1 VYPIQAVFYKQFLCP
16 EKAIRQGIKNK
27 KILLLPLFGLHL
39 LDSIVDGP
47 PGGLHVRAYNIYQKG
62 GDNMN
67 IRRTIGIALLAL
79 TLAPVY
85 VAAQD
90 MEMKATVVTK
100 GEKDIKV
107 KTKDDEK
114 TILVGSKTKGLENAK
129 EGSKVT
135 IKYTE
140 KDGQMRASEINPR

>member
-1 VYPIQAVFYKQFLCP
+1 MNL
-16 EKAIRQGIKNK
+16 K
-27 KILLLPLFGLHL
+27 K
-39 LDSIVDGP
+39 
-47 PGGLHVRAYNIYQKG
+47 
-62 GDNMN
+62 
-67 IRRTIGIALLAL
+67 TIGTAFLAL
-79 TLAPVY
+79 MLAPAY

-90 MEMKATVVTK
+90 MELKATVVSK

>member
-1 VYPIQAVFYKQFLCP
+1 
-16 EKAIRQGIKNK
+16 
-27 KILLLPLFGLHL
+27 
-39 LDSIVDGP
+39 
-47 PGGLHVRAYNIYQKG
+47 
-62 GDNMN
+62 MN
-67 IRRTIGIALLAL
+67 LKRTIGTAFLAL
-79 TLAPVY
+79 TLTPAY
-85 VAAQD
+85 VAVAAED
-90 MEMKATVVTK
+90 MELKATVVSK

-135 IKYTE
+135 IKYSE

>member
-1 VYPIQAVFYKQFLCP
+1 
-16 EKAIRQGIKNK
+16 
-27 KILLLPLFGLHL
+27 
-39 LDSIVDGP
+39 
-47 PGGLHVRAYNIYQKG
+47 
-62 GDNMN
+62 MN
-67 IRRTIGIALLAL
+67 LKRTIGTALLAL
-79 TLAPVY
+79 TLAPAY

-90 MEMKATVVTK
+90 MELKATVVSK

-114 TILVGSKTKGLENAK
+114 TILIGTKTKGIENAT

>member
-1 VYPIQAVFYKQFLCP
+1 
-16 EKAIRQGIKNK
+16 
-27 KILLLPLFGLHL
+27 
-39 LDSIVDGP
+39 
-47 PGGLHVRAYNIYQKG
+47 
-62 GDNMN
+62 MN
-67 IRRTIGIALLAL
+67 LKRTIGIALLAL
-79 TLAPVY
+79 TLAPAY
-85 VAAQD
+85 VVAQD
-90 MEMKATVVTK
+90 MELKATVVSK

-114 TILVGSKTKGLENAK
+114 TILIGTKTKGVENAK

>member
-1 VYPIQAVFYKQFLCP
+1 M
-16 EKAIRQGIKNK
+16 EIRKT
-27 KILLLPLFGLHL
+27 
-39 LDSIVDGP
+39 V
-47 PGGLHVRAYNIYQKG
+47 
-62 GDNMN
+62 
-67 IRRTIGIALLAL
+67 GIAILAL
-79 TLAPVY
+79 TLSPVY

-100 GEKDIKV
+100 GEKEIKV

-114 TILVGSKTKGLENAK
+114 TILVGSKTKGMENAK

-140 KDGQMRASEINPR
+140 KDGKMRASEINPR

>member
-1 VYPIQAVFYKQFLCP
+1 MKLQ
-16 EKAIRQGIKNK
+16 RTMGI
-27 KILLLPLFGLHL
+27 
-39 LDSIVDGP
+39 V
-47 PGGLHVRAYNIYQKG
+47 
-62 GDNMN
+62 
-67 IRRTIGIALLAL
+67 LLAL
-79 TLAPVY
+79 TLAPAY
-85 VAAQD
+85 VAIAAED
-90 MEMKATVVTK
+90 MELKATVVTK

>member
-1 VYPIQAVFYKQFLCP
+1 
-16 EKAIRQGIKNK
+16 
-27 KILLLPLFGLHL
+27 
-39 LDSIVDGP
+39 
-47 PGGLHVRAYNIYQKG
+47 
-62 GDNMN
+62 MN
-67 IRRTIGIALLAL
+67 LKRTIGTALLAL
-79 TLAPVY
+79 TLAPAY
-85 VAAQD
+85 VVAQD
-90 MEMKATVVTK
+90 MELKATVVSK

-114 TILVGSKTKGLENAK
+114 TILIGTKTKGVENAK

>member
-1 VYPIQAVFYKQFLCP
+1 
-16 EKAIRQGIKNK
+16 
-27 KILLLPLFGLHL
+27 
-39 LDSIVDGP
+39 
-47 PGGLHVRAYNIYQKG
+47 
-62 GDNMN
+62 MN
-67 IRRTIGIALLAL
+67 LKRTIGTALLAL

-107 KTKDDEK
+107 KTKDAEK
-114 TILVGSKTKGLENAK
+114 TILIGTKTKGVENAK

-135 IKYTE
+135 IKYSE
-140 KDGQMRASEINPR
+140 KDGQMRASEISPRD

>member
-1 VYPIQAVFYKQFLCP
+1 
-16 EKAIRQGIKNK
+16 
-27 KILLLPLFGLHL
+27 
-39 LDSIVDGP
+39 
-47 PGGLHVRAYNIYQKG
+47 
-62 GDNMN
+62 MN
-67 IRRTIGIALLAL
+67 LKRTIGTAFLAL
-79 TLAPVY
+79 TLAPAY
-85 VAAQD
+85 VAVAAED
-90 MEMKATVVTK
+90 MELKATVVSK

-140 KDGQMRASEINPR
+140 IDCQMRASEINPR

>member
-1 VYPIQAVFYKQFLCP
+1 
-16 EKAIRQGIKNK
+16 
-27 KILLLPLFGLHL
+27 
-39 LDSIVDGP
+39 
-47 PGGLHVRAYNIYQKG
+47 
-62 GDNMN
+62 MN
-67 IRRTIGIALLAL
+67 LKRTIGTAFLAL
-79 TLAPVY
+79 TLAPAY
-85 VAAQD
+85 VAVAAED
-90 MEMKATVVTK
+90 MELKATVVSK

-140 KDGQMRASEINPR
+140 KDGQLRASEINPR

>member
-1 VYPIQAVFYKQFLCP
+1 
-16 EKAIRQGIKNK
+16 
-27 KILLLPLFGLHL
+27 
-39 LDSIVDGP
+39 
-47 PGGLHVRAYNIYQKG
+47 
-62 GDNMN
+62 MN
-67 IRRTIGIALLAL
+67 LKRTIGTAFLAL
-79 TLAPVY
+79 TLAPAFVT
-85 VAAQD
+85 VAAED
-90 MEMKATVVTK
+90 MELKATVVSK

>member
-1 VYPIQAVFYKQFLCP
+1 MK
-16 EKAIRQGIKNK
+16 IRK
-27 KILLLPLFGLHL
+27 
-39 LDSIVDGP
+39 
-47 PGGLHVRAYNIYQKG
+47 
-62 GDNMN
+62 
-67 IRRTIGIALLAL
+67 TIGIALLGL

-100 GEKDIKV
+100 GEKEIKV

-114 TILVGSKTKGLENAK
+114 TILVGTKTKGLENAK

>member
-1 VYPIQAVFYKQFLCP
+1 MH
-16 EKAIRQGIKNK
+16 IRK
-27 KILLLPLFGLHL
+27 
-39 LDSIVDGP
+39 
-47 PGGLHVRAYNIYQKG
+47 
-62 GDNMN
+62 M
-67 IRRTIGIALLAL
+67 IGTALLAL
-79 TLAPVY
+79 TLAPAY

-114 TILVGSKTKGLENAK
+114 TILIGSKTKGLENAK

-140 KDGQMRASEINPR
+140 KDGKIRASEINPR

>member
-1 VYPIQAVFYKQFLCP
+1 MKLQRTMVIV
-16 EKAIRQGIKNK
+16 
-27 KILLLPLFGLHL
+27 L
-39 LDSIVDGP
+39 LD
-47 PGGLHVRAYNIYQKG
+47 
-62 GDNMN
+62 
-67 IRRTIGIALLAL
+67 L
-79 TLAPVY
+79 TLAPAY
-85 VAAQD
+85 VAVAAED
-90 MEMKATVVTK
+90 MELKATVVTK

>member
-1 VYPIQAVFYKQFLCP
+1 MKLQ
-16 EKAIRQGIKNK
+16 RTMGI
-27 KILLLPLFGLHL
+27 
-39 LDSIVDGP
+39 V
-47 PGGLHVRAYNIYQKG
+47 
-62 GDNMN
+62 
-67 IRRTIGIALLAL
+67 LLAL
-79 TLAPVY
+79 TLAPAYVT
-85 VAAQD
+85 VAAED
-90 MEMKATVVTK
+90 MELKATVVTK

>member
-1 VYPIQAVFYKQFLCP
+1 
-16 EKAIRQGIKNK
+16 
-27 KILLLPLFGLHL
+27 
-39 LDSIVDGP
+39 
-47 PGGLHVRAYNIYQKG
+47 
-62 GDNMN
+62 MN
-67 IRRTIGIALLAL
+67 LKRTIGTALLAL
-79 TLAPVY
+79 TLAPAY

-90 MEMKATVVTK
+90 MELKATVVSK

-107 KTKDDEK
+107 KTKDAEK
-114 TILVGSKTKGLENAK
+114 TILIGSKTKGIENAK

>member
-1 VYPIQAVFYKQFLCP
+1 M
-16 EKAIRQGIKNK
+16 GI
-27 KILLLPLFGLHL
+27 
-39 LDSIVDGP
+39 V
-47 PGGLHVRAYNIYQKG
+47 
-62 GDNMN
+62 
-67 IRRTIGIALLAL
+67 LLAL
-79 TLAPVY
+79 TLAPTY
-85 VAAQD
+85 VAAQE
-90 MEMKATVVTK
+90 MELKATVVTK

-114 TILVGSKTKGLENAK
+114 TILVGTKTKGLENAK

>member
-1 VYPIQAVFYKQFLCP
+1 MKVK
-16 EKAIRQGIKNK
+16 R
-27 KILLLPLFGLHL
+27 
-39 LDSIVDGP
+39 
-47 PGGLHVRAYNIYQKG
+47 
-62 GDNMN
+62 M
-67 IRRTIGIALLAL
+67 IGTAFLAL

-107 KTKDDEK
+107 KTKDAEK
-114 TILVGSKTKGLENAK
+114 TILIGTKTKGLENAK

-140 KDGQMRASEINPR
+140 KDGEMRASEINPRD

>member
-1 VYPIQAVFYKQFLCP
+1 MKLQ
-16 EKAIRQGIKNK
+16 RTMGIV
-27 KILLLPLFGLHL
+27 L
-39 LDSIVDGP
+39 LD
-47 PGGLHVRAYNIYQKG
+47 
-62 GDNMN
+62 
-67 IRRTIGIALLAL
+67 L
-79 TLAPVY
+79 TLAPAY
-85 VAAQD
+85 VAVAAED
-90 MEMKATVVTK
+90 MELKATVVTK

>member
-1 VYPIQAVFYKQFLCP
+1 MD
-16 EKAIRQGIKNK
+16 IR
-27 KILLLPLFGLHL
+27 KIVG
-39 LDSIVDGP
+39 S
-47 PGGLHVRAYNIYQKG
+47 
-62 GDNMN
+62 
-67 IRRTIGIALLAL
+67 ALLVFSLVPA
-79 TLAPVY
+79 Y
-85 VAAQD
+85 VAAQE

-114 TILVGSKTKGLENAK
+114 TVLIGSKTKGIENAK

-140 KDGQMRASEINPR
+140 KDGQIRASEINAR

>member
-1 VYPIQAVFYKQFLCP
+1 MKL
-16 EKAIRQGIKNK
+16 K
-27 KILLLPLFGLHL
+27 
-39 LDSIVDGP
+39 
-47 PGGLHVRAYNIYQKG
+47 
-62 GDNMN
+62 
-67 IRRTIGIALLAL
+67 RTIGTALLAL
-79 TLAPVY
+79 TLAPAY

-90 MEMKATVVTK
+90 MELKATVVSK

-107 KTKDDEK
+107 KTKDAEK
-114 TILVGSKTKGLENAK
+114 TILIGSKTKGIENAK